1 MVERGSRSW
10 SLATASAVISEVRRL
25 TAAAVDAV
33 EVLEGQRSEIGSG
46 DDAAKAALEQELSS
60 ALSAWVRAME
70 ALGVEVKGRW
80 LVDFDNGRGYYC
92 WRWPEERLD
101 YFHGYDEGFAE
112 RVRIQ

>member
-1 MVERGSRSW
+1 MAERGTRSW
-10 SLATASAVISEVRRL
+10 SLATARAIVGEVRRL

-33 EVLEGQRSEIGSG
+33 
-46 DDAAKAALEQELSS
+46 DALEAQRGELPDGVSRVAVDQELSR
-60 ALSAWVRAME
+60 AVAAWVRAME

-92 WRWPEERLD
+92 WRWPEERLE
-101 YFHGYDEGFAE
+101 YFHGYDEGFAG